1 MEFNGLI
8 FIGRFQPLH
17 YGHLTVVE
25 QALARAEK
33 LLIFLGS
40 AQEART
46 AKNYW
51 TAQERVEM
59 FRLALTAAEF
69 RRVEFCALL
78 DRERDEDW
86 CAFIRERAVALGGK
100 IGLIG
105 HRKDASS
112 YYLDYF
118 SQWPFVAVEN
128 YRGLSATPLRQRFLA
143 GERDIGEIP
152 PAVLSYLASLE
163 QFP

>member
-17 YGHLTVVE
+17 YGHLSVVE
-25 QALARAEK
+25 QALARAER

-59 FRLALTAAEF
+59 FRLALTAPEF
-69 RRVEFCALL
+69 RRVEFHAML
-78 DRERDEDW
+78 DQEKDEDW
-86 CAFIRERAVALGGK
+86 CAVIRQRAALLGEK

-105 HRKDASS
+105 HKKDASS

-118 SQWPFVAVEN
+118 PQWPFVAVDN
-128 YRGLSATPLRQRFLA
+128 YEGLSATPLRQRFLA
-143 GERDIGEIP
+143 GERHIKEIP
-152 PAVLSYLASLE
+152 PAVLSYLSSLE